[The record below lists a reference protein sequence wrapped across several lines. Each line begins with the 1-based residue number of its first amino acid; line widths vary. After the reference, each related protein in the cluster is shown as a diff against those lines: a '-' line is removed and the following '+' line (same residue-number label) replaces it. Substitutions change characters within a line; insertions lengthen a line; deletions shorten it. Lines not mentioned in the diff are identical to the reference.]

1 MGGGGGRGGGG
12 GGGFGVGA
20 VRMRPGTK
28 TLDELIAG
36 CRRGVLVTHFFYT
49 NTLDPRS
56 MLLTGLTRDGT
67 FLIENGRVVQPVKNF
82 RFNQSVMQM
91 LNSIEEIGRPA
102 PGEGLAPP
110 MRVTDFNFAHVTDA
124 V

>member
-1 MGGGGGRGGGG
+1 
-12 GGGFGVGA
+12 
-20 VRMRPGTK
+20 MRPGTK

-67 FLIENGRVVQPVKNF
+67 FLIENGRVVRPVKNF

-91 LNSIEEIGRPA
+91 LNSIEEIGKPA
-102 PGEGLAPP
+102 PGEGTAPP

>member
-1 MGGGGGRGGGG
+1 MK
-12 GGGFGVGA
+12 
-20 VRMRPGTK
+20 PGTK

-36 CRRGVLVTHFFYT
+36 TRRGVICTHFFYT
-49 NTLDPRS
+49 NTLDPKS

-67 FLIENGRVVQPVKNF
+67 FLIENGRIVRPVKNF

-91 LNSIEEIGRPA
+91 LNSIEEIGKPG
-102 PGEGLAPP
+102 PGEGGGAPP
-110 MRVTDFNFAHVTDA
+110 MRVTDFNFASITEA